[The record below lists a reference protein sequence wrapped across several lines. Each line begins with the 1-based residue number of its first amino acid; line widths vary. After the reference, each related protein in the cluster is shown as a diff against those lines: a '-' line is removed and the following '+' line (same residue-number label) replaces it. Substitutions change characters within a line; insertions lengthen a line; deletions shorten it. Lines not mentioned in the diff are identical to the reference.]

1 MMMDGRVEKWLL
13 NLGWT
18 GRSRLSHPVCQ
29 VYERRSL
36 GSANAFRGSRRTSQ
50 CALKTLKKC
59 QAQSIRDDTRATSTS
74 PFQIQKPLFNSS
86 VHHHAGHVPPLDA
99 SSFNGQRCFST
110 IFAPKLVYCALL
122 THRGRWVLDSLG
134 EKGSL
139 TSIFKRRRHLARSP
153 KVVVV
158 VAKAR
163 ARFYGCIYYIRD

>member
-1 MMMDGRVEKWLL
+1 MTLEWLL
-13 NLGWT
+13 PVH
-18 GRSRLSHPVCQ
+18 SR
-29 VYERRSL
+29 
-36 GSANAFRGSRRTSQ
+36 FRGHF
-50 CALKTLKKC
+50 
-59 QAQSIRDDTRATSTS
+59 ST
-74 PFQIQKPLFNSS
+74 FS

-163 ARFYGCIYYIRD
+163 ARFYGCIYYIRDWRRVRALLMIWWCHSGSVDIWFEISRPNQTSNPPFYISSMAFSKILKFSCKKLRIFH